1 MGTKYGS
8 NSIKNRESKNT
19 TDSKEVVKKEVAKV
33 AKGSVK
39 TKKKSELNKIA
50 NSIISEECR
59 SIKEYA
65 IYEVI
70 VPVVKET
77 ISQLV
82 KGSIDMLFFGE
93 VRSTSSRGG
102 RSSGNSSRVSYRDYY
117 DDNRRDRDRD
127 SRRRDPIYSCDD
139 IIFDSKADA
148 EEVLNRMDEIVDSYG
163 AVSVSDLFELA
174 GVTGNGY
181 TDQNYGW
188 TSTRSASVERVSH
201 GEYIIRLTR
210 PKHIK

>member
-1 MGTKYGS
+1 MSEKYAS
-8 NSIKNRESKNT
+8 NSIKSREQKT
-19 TDSKEVVKKEVAKV
+19 TEQKPKTKEVTKVVKGGVKV
-33 AKGSVK
+33 
-39 TKKKSELNKIA
+39 KKKSEMKKIA
-50 NSIISEECR
+50 NSIISEECK

-93 VRSTSSRGG
+93 VRSTSSRS
-102 RSSGNSSRVSYRDYY
+102 RSGNNASRVSYRDYY
-117 DDNRRDRDRD
+117 DDRRDRDRD
-127 SRRRDPIYSCDD
+127 SRRRDPVYSYDD
-139 IIFDSKADA
+139 ITFEYKEDA
-148 EEVLNRMDEIVDSYG
+148 EEVLNRMDEIVDQYG

-174 GVTGNGY
+174 GRTGNGY
-181 TDQNYGW
+181 TDNNYGW
-188 TSTRSASVERVSH
+188 TSIRSATVERLGH
-201 GEYIIRLTR
+201 NEYIIRLTR